1 MAYPQTS
8 EKVTL
13 VTSERTFRLEIE
25 IPLVGD
31 PFISGH
37 REIVKSVG
45 DKVIAKDVVE
55 PARRFLSKV
64 EQAAKVKQAIEI
76 LSELVDGWRAED
88 VRAAEERAKAIA
100 AMPPRARPN
109 PPKTQP

>member
-1 MAYPQTS
+1 MTYQQTS
-8 EKVTL
+8 EMVTL

-25 IPLVGD
+25 MPLGGD

-37 REIVKSVG
+37 REVVKSVG
-45 DKVIAKDVVE
+45 DTVIAREVVE

-76 LSELVDGWRAED
+76 LSELVDVWRAED
-88 VRAAEERAKAIA
+88 VKTKEERDKTIA
-100 AMPPRARPN
+100 AMPIRPHAN
-109 PPKTQP
+109 TRKPP